1 MDEDIPEDNSSSV
14 EASPSPEITGS
25 FPLLRT
31 IRGSARL
38 PSRTSFPS
46 SRLFLPGTITDH
58 SHIASV
64 QLKLV
69 TSASVSPAPLASS
82 PFLDTNGGTD
92 LQVFDASDYSALQL
106 VQVDRVRKGESK
118 EF

>member
-1 MDEDIPEDNSSSV
+1 MDEDLLEDNSSSA

-46 SRLFLPGTITDH
+46 SRIFSTWDC
-58 SHIASV
+58 
-64 QLKLV
+64 
-69 TSASVSPAPLASS
+69 
-82 PFLDTNGGTD
+82 N
-92 LQVFDASDYSALQL
+92 
-106 VQVDRVRKGESK
+106 
-118 EF
+118 